1 MQVVIVE
8 PKKKPTVQT
17 IEDGLEAMQK
27 IVGGTIQAIYPFEE
41 PIALICNDE
50 GKFLN
55 LPLNRA
61 LRDNAGC
68 VYDIV
73 AGTFFLCAAP
83 TDKDNF
89 ASLTEE
95 QVQTCLKRF
104 AIPEQFIQVGDGVFV
119 LPAP

>member
-8 PKKKPTVQT
+8 PKKKPTVQN
-17 IEDGLEAMQK
+17 IDDGLEAMQK

-89 ASLTEE
+89 GE
-95 QVQTCLKRF
+95 
-104 AIPEQFIQVGDGVFV
+104 GVAQQAKMTATGAMGTV
-119 LPAP
+119 MR